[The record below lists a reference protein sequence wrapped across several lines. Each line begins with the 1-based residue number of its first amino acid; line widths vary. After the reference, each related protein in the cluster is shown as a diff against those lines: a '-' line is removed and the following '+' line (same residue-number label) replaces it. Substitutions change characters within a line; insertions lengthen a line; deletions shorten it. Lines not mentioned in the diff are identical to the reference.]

1 MTAALLLACC
11 VAAQATAASRD
22 AAAPVPAPTV
32 VRDWRVIGPLDER
45 GRRAFNPSAVVAR
58 HLLDRDA
65 APPATGEKLRGERN
79 VELAWEER
87 AADGDG
93 RVGGS
98 PLAAA
103 YAALEWPRDEV
114 VLADLDGAA
123 TLWINGTP
131 QIGDLYG
138 DGHGALPVRLRAG
151 RNDLFVTGL
160 RGAFRLAFEPV
171 AAPLQVAPFDTTR
184 PDLVAGEPTSVLL
197 GIVVVNASDEAL
209 PQLDFE
215 IGSATADGP
224 FERRHQTDRAGVAP
238 RSLRKLPLLVEPR
251 PNHPVFAQPGSV
263 SFPIQ
268 FSAGGRRAHATI
280 TLEVKARSATRR
292 ATYWSAVDGSV
303 QEYAIVPP
311 SDGEAEALVLTLHGA
326 GVDALGQ
333 ANSYAPKEDFW
344 IVAPTNRRRFGFD
357 WQDWG
362 RRDAY
367 DVLEVFCGA
376 YGIDKSRL
384 YLTGHSMGGH
394 GTWHLAANDPATF
407 AAIAPSA
414 GWASFD
420 SYGGRPAGARA
431 ALWQAADGASK
442 TMTLLDNLV
451 QLPTYV
457 VHGTGDDN
465 VPVGE
470 AQALVAAL
478 TAAGAPPAAHFEP
491 GAGHWWDG
499 PASPGVDC
507 VDWPPLFDHF
517 RAARRPP
524 LAERVRLSGNDPS
537 TQASCEWARVVTL
550 ERYGEPFALDGR
562 FDPATRTVT
571 MTTRNVRSLQLQAPD
586 AAPGVRFVVD
596 GTELPE
602 PRLPPWFD
610 EQSEEERQAARDERS
625 TFRDLERRDGAWREI
640 DHETPAA
647 LAADGTPL
655 PRAKESGSGYT
666 LGGGP
671 FKRAFD
677 NEFVLVFGTQGDA
690 AEDRELLDRARHDA
704 MTWWYRGNGHALLL
718 SDVRWLQLRATAGE
732 DEWLTHVI
740 LYGNRDSNAAW
751 GALVADDA
759 VFDARRGQLRL
770 RDQTFA
776 GDALAGAVVLRSPLI
791 GLVGLCADTGARGT
805 RVGYALTPFISGVGY
820 PDFTLFSAEVFTAG
834 DGGVLAA
841 GWFDADW
848 RVQEE

>member
-1 MTAALLLACC
+1 MLAAFLLPACC
-11 VAAQATAASRD
+11 ATVPAAQG
-22 AAAPVPAPTV
+22 AAAPAARAPHAV
-32 VRDWRVIGPLDER
+32 HDWLVIAPLDER
-45 GRRAFNPSAVVAR
+45 GRRAFNPSVVVAR
-58 HLLDRDA
+58 HLLDRA
-65 APPATGEKLRGERN
+65 APPPAPGERRSGERQ
-79 VELAWEER
+79 VAGAGEAR
-87 AADGDG
+87 AADADG
-93 RVGGS
+93 RLGG
-98 PLAAA
+98 PPIAAA

-114 VLADLDGAA
+114 VLADLDGAM
-123 TLWINGTP
+123 TLWVNGTP
-131 QIGDLYG
+131 QVGDLYG
-138 DGHGALPVRLRAG
+138 DGHGALPIALRAG
-151 RNDLFVTGL
+151 RNDLYVTGV
-160 RGAFRLAFEPV
+160 RGPFRLAFEAV
-171 AAPLQVAPFDTTR
+171 AAPLAVAPFDLTR

-197 GIVVVNASDEAL
+197 GIVVLNASDDPL
-209 PQLDFE
+209 PRLDFE
-215 IGSATADGP
+215 IGSATEDGP
-224 FERRHQTDRAGVAP
+224 FERRHHADRAGLAP
-238 RSLRKLPLLVEPR
+238 RALRKLPLLVEPR
-251 PNHPVFAQPGSV
+251 PNHPAFAQPGNV

-268 FSAGGRRAHATI
+268 LSAGGRRAHATV
-280 TLEVKARSATRR
+280 TLEVKAPSATRR
-292 ATYWSAVDGSV
+292 ATSWSAVDGSV
-303 QEYAIVPP
+303 QEYAVVPP
-311 SDGEAEALVLTLHGA
+311 SDGDAAALVLTLHGA

-333 ANSYAPKEDFW
+333 ASSYSPKEDFW
-344 IVAPTNRRRFGFD
+344 IVAPTTRRRFGFD

-376 YGIDKSRL
+376 YEIDKSRR

-414 GWASFD
+414 GWSSFD

-442 TMTLLDNLV
+442 TLSLLDNLV
-451 QLPTYV
+451 QVPTYV

-470 AQALVAAL
+470 AEAMIAAL
-478 TAAGAPPAAHFEP
+478 SAAGAPPAAHFEA

-499 PASPGVDC
+499 PASAGADC

-524 LAERVRLSGNDPS
+524 IAERVRLTSNDPS

-550 ERYGEPFALDGR
+550 ERYGEPFSFDGR
-562 FDPATRTVT
+562 FDPATRTVEIA
-571 MTTRNVRSLQLQAPD
+571 TRNVRRLQLQAPD
-586 AAPGVRFVVD
+586 AAPRVRFVVD
-596 GTELPE
+596 GVAVPE
-602 PRLPPWFD
+602 PRLPPWFIEASD
-610 EQSEEERQAARDERS
+610 EEQQAARDERS
-625 TFRDLERRDGAWREI
+625 TFRDLERRDGAWHEL
-640 DHETPAA
+640 DHETPRPVAE
-647 LAADGTPL
+647 DGTPL

-677 NEFVLVFGTQGDA
+677 NEFLLVYGTQGDA
-690 AEDRELLDRARHDA
+690 AEDRELLERARHDA
-704 MTWWYRGNGHALLL
+704 MSWWYRGNGHALLL
-718 SDVRWLQLRATAGE
+718 SDLRWLQLRATAGE

-751 GALVADDA
+751 GALVAEDA
-759 VFDARRGQLRL
+759 PFDARRGELRL
-770 RDQTFA
+770 RDRTFT
-776 GDALAGAVVLRSPLI
+776 GDALAGAVVLRSQLI
-791 GLVGLCADTGARGT
+791 GLVGLCADSGARGT

-820 PDFTLFSAEVFTAG
+820 PDWTLFSEEVFTAG